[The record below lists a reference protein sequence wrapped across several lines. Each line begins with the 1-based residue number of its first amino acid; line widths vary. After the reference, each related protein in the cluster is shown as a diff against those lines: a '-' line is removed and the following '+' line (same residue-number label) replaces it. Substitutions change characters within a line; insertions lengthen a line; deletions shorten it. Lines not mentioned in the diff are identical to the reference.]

1 MNIEEF
7 RQKFPQYNEYDD
19 TQLANALY
27 KKHYSDK
34 LEFGEFAKR
43 IGYVPPEATAPKVA
57 APVAPPSDEAFPFL
71 RQVADVPLKVGAGIV
86 TGVRMVADAFGA
98 DSSVGQNLRG
108 VEDYIADLYSA
119 QSKKDSQEIG
129 RIMKAAEDKGVLDQV
144 IAGAKAFA
152 VAPVDMLSNALGT
165 AAPAIAAG
173 LATTL
178 GGAPV
183 LAARAATLGIGSL
196 MGSGTVKGAI
206 YDATKSA
213 LKENTNLSDKEIEA
227 RAVAA
232 QEYGGQNLDQI
243 LMGAGLGAVGA
254 RTGIEPMLAR
264 QLAKGITSSEAVKQA
279 IKQSAIKDTAI
290 AAERGV
296 IKQGAITGGQ
306 EFLMEGA
313 QGGQEQLA
321 QNIALQREGF
331 DVPTMRGVAGQGTLE
346 GLAGLGMG
354 AVTGGREAASAKR
367 ELAGE
372 KAPGQTDEQ
381 QKISDEALKDT
392 FTPAKDLARKAG
404 KGFDQ
409 ASADLLMPASDAAG
423 KALIEGVTRP
433 DVTDIPVVG
442 ETKTKK
448 AERVKPEDV
457 TPETI
462 QKAQDYVAKIEAGG
476 KPTQLEVNSLAK
488 ELGVKLPFEIKSN
501 VAKLNIIKQHLAE
514 QGAPNV
520 AGLNIEAGGG
530 SPDVASLAPA
540 TQTAAGSAGPQ
551 PGGMVST
558 RADAGPDL
566 DRTKQQP
573 TALITPVTQR
583 IITDEYNAGAT
594 PAELVTKYGGT
605 PEVAANIDAFIKSLP
620 PQGTTD
626 GATTSQAKQT
636 TAQGQTTTTGTTV
649 TPKTLANLSPDM
661 QGEVKRRQDEIA
673 KIENSGRDAATEKN
687 QLNKFLAKL
696 GVTGTLSAKRDI
708 KKDFLDEGE
717 LPYAVESEEKSDIA
731 LAQERVQAYK
741 ESLTDEKG
749 KPRTIPDYDISA
761 EDQQLYNEMRDEI
774 NPQVRTAN
782 ETRNELVAAYDA
794 AKVAYD
800 QAEAGQEE
808 EAAFKALNEAEDA
821 LEKHGPAQRELPE
834 YSKKFSADYKDVYF
848 GNISA
853 GPLVDGKR
861 TFGSSK
867 REHRKAAAALQE
879 YLQKTGGSNKE
890 KLTAEQR
897 RAVNQYEEGRSDYSK
912 IFGVEFPSWPKLTQ
926 EQKNIF
932 LENLPTLAGAQ
943 QTVAFAKLAKQ
954 LNKDNSQLSE
964 GEKREKQN
972 TIDRQEEVR
981 RKSEE
986 QQERDRKTR
995 EAFERN
1001 KPFANSLPNS
1011 VIQMIMSG
1019 DLQGVLDYMSNV
1031 KLDSK
1036 SAPTKRIMKTVAQA
1050 LAAMKLNTKI
1060 QIVESEKIE
1069 GDLAQYDPVKDV
1081 IYITREGLSS
1091 NTILHEII
1099 HAGTVKVINEYLYGN
1114 KGSLSQLQLA
1124 GVRQLERIMEDTRGS
1139 LAENHPEAYKNLF
1152 EFVSYALT
1160 SAQLQQDL
1168 HDESV
1173 AGAGAERLL
1182 KGVYGKENTI
1192 TETVGKILPESKSQ
1206 WSKFKLAIARILK
1219 VRDEYLIKGKLD
1231 RTADTNYLMEISA
1244 AFEDIL
1250 VKPTEP
1256 VYLPALPS
1264 KAPLTATDKVE
1275 PRGLDPNAKE
1285 TALSEKENPTKRS
1298 HTLYKTLSTRQG
1310 WRTVAK
1316 NVQDRG
1322 YFSRSLFMKQDKAG
1336 NIERDKTKGA
1346 TNWDE
1351 ERDLSV
1357 GKAKN
1362 YVTAEL
1368 QKPMD
1373 DMRATF
1379 QAYLKT
1385 SGYKFEQAMN
1395 LLQQIAEM
1403 RHEPERRHV
1412 NWVLGVPLSTK
1423 QDLVHNGKPIS
1434 AAQRRIDILGDPRTG
1449 AEGLIHK
1456 VELTKAQQ
1464 TALFQELEILAKAP
1478 KDGGHADPL
1487 GDTPRAESYEKI
1499 KKKYDAQGAD
1509 AKGYSIEEDN
1519 YIYNALGL
1527 DKVDIDQRLKDYAN
1541 IPIAERELI
1550 EQMFAQAKVI
1560 SDATMKM
1567 DKIGNYW
1574 STPVSNLVGMYNYQ
1588 SYMPFKGISK
1598 TLVDDMSDLN
1608 SEVNGAEMQDTPH
1621 AADGRFTAA
1630 DNPFLRL
1637 LNDAYRSAAR
1647 AGRKDYTQAIKN
1659 AVEKG
1664 LIPGKIE
1671 DKIKFAERN
1680 VANLAKYKGANSTYL
1695 FHYNEDGSIDI
1706 IKINDLN
1713 VLRALRYSFRDASPM
1728 LEMANAVTGFFGATH
1743 TRFNYNFA
1751 PLNFVRDALTNAWN
1765 IGTSRQL
1772 GPAKSL
1778 AYIAN
1783 ISTQVAK
1790 NGLGKAMEVALL
1802 HEKGDPTSM
1811 RILEQRAKNDPY
1823 TRDLLEYLRFG
1834 GKTVYMEGFSLSSN
1848 LQALNKGLNQSRIV
1862 ATYEG
1867 FTRLI
1872 DSWNNMFEFSSRA
1885 VAYSMYKQEALKK
1898 NIAGGMSNRRGPED
1912 QMSPAEEA
1920 ASTEAAAFVKNL
1932 ANFEKVGEYGRE
1944 LGAAYMF
1951 IRPSATG
1958 AVRAIEAVLPA
1969 FTTEKQERADLPPQ
1983 IANDEAAVEEYM
1995 KNFRQERKNAQRMIT
2010 ALIGGGM
2017 FLWTM
2022 SMLMSPDD
2030 DWERNSTKSDNMQQ
2044 WTRFARF
2051 HIPNEVSEQLGLGK
2065 DVVFQIPWGFGLGAF
2080 ASIGAQICGIGFGNT
2095 TFKEGMGNI
2104 VSSILADSFLP
2115 LPISKIEVTESPMKW
2130 AVDSIM
2136 PTVFRPV
2143 VEYLMNTNGVGQAIN
2158 SATTRRLGEAF
2169 TGGDRIPEV
2178 YKTLSKDMYRQSL
2191 GAIDMS
2197 PNTLYF
2203 FTNSYL
2209 DGIAKMFLELPYS
2222 LTDLAQGE
2230 KTFNPKTDVP
2240 LFGSFFGAKTNVDSR
2255 EYGKMEIKIKEM
2267 SQRLTTLEAD
2277 SPELYAEYISKN
2289 PLVPKIVDIYQERQ
2303 GDLSALRQKA
2313 TEIRNMKYLSPKDR
2327 DSLLKITIMEQN
2339 FLKHMMAEDFKA
2351 YGLED

>member
-1 MNIEEF
+1 MNLEEF
-7 RQKFPQYNEYDD
+7 RQKFPQYNNVNDD
-19 TQLANALY
+19 QLATALH
-27 KKHYSDK
+27 KKFYSGMD
-34 LEFGEFAKR
+34 FGEFSRQIQYTPSVA
-43 IGYVPPEATAPKVA
+43 AAPKAA
-57 APVAPPSDEAFPFL
+57 APVAPPDESFPFL
-71 RQVADVPLKVGAGIV
+71 RQVADVPLKLGAGVV

-98 DSSVGQNLRG
+98 DSSIGQSLRG

-129 RIMKAAEDKGVLDQV
+129 RIMKDAEDKGVLDQV
-144 IAGAKAFA
+144 VAGAKAFS
-152 VAPVDMLSNALGT
+152 VAPVDMLTNALGT

-178 GGAPV
+178 GGAPL

-213 LKENTNLSDKEIEA
+213 LKENTDLSDKEIEA

-254 RTGIEPMLAR
+254 RTGVEPMLAR

-279 IKQSAIKDTAI
+279 IKQSAARDTAK

-331 DVPTMRGVAGQGTLE
+331 NVPTMRGVYGQGTLE

-354 AVTGGREAASAKR
+354 AVTGGREAASATR

-372 KAPGQTDEQ
+372 KVPGQTKEQ
-381 QKISDEALKDT
+381 QDISDTELKDQ
-392 FTPAKDLARKAG
+392 FTPAQEQARRAG

-409 ASADLLMPASDAAG
+409 ASADLLMPASTTAG
-423 KALIEGVTRP
+423 KALIEGVVRP
-433 DVTDIPVVG
+433 DITDIPVVS

-462 QKAQDYVAKIEAGG
+462 QKAQDYIAGIEAGG
-476 KPTQLEVNSLAK
+476 KLTQPEVNALAK
-488 ELGVKLPFEIKSN
+488 ELGVTLPFAVKSN
-501 VAKLNIIKQHLAE
+501 VAKLNIIKQHLAQ
-514 QGAPNV
+514 QGAPSDATTGTDTDAIGAGANV
-520 AGLNIEAGGG
+520 AA
-530 SPDVASLAPA
+530 LATENDP
-540 TQTAAGSAGPQ
+540 SAGPVSSRVVSPATIAQ
-551 PGGMVST
+551 PDTSGKGV
-558 RADAGPDL
+558 
-566 DRTKQQP
+566 QP
-573 TALITPVTQR
+573 TALTRGSVTPAAVRALSNEQLNTELANTNLSDAEYGLVKTELTQR
-583 IITDEYNAGAT
+583 Q
-594 PAELVTKYGGT
+594 
-605 PEVAANIDAFIKSLP
+605 
-620 PQGTTD
+620 QGTTS
-626 GATTSQAKQT
+626 GTATPQTQQAK
-636 TAQGQTTTTGTTV
+636 AQGQAPAARPAAGSV
-649 TPKTLANLSPDM
+649 SLGSLAPEIQDQVLTRQNAIYDM
-661 QGEVKRRQDEIA
+661 EAEGAIQT
-673 KIENSGRDAATEKN
+673 KINAAYKG
-687 QLNKFLAKL
+687 LNALEESL
-696 GVTGTLSAKRDI
+696 GLELTKPSTLSAK
-708 KKDFLDEGE
+708 KDGRFVDVRKDVLGKGQATATEQDLTPAYQGTDLEGAMT
-717 LPYAVESEEKSDIA
+717 LGEKYENEA
-731 LAQERVQAYK
+731 EAERARAYK
-741 ESLTDEKG
+741 ESLDKGEAVYRAEQDLKQTEAEK
-749 KPRTIPDYDISA
+749 
-761 EDQQLYNEMRDEI
+761 
-774 NPQVRTAN
+774 
-782 ETRNELVAAYDA
+782 
-794 AKVAYD
+794 
-800 QAEAGQEE
+800 EAGITLKSGAVSQENRDNYDRVRE
-808 EAAFKALNEAEDA
+808 EFPD
-821 LEKHGPAQRELPE
+821 LPE
-834 YSKKFSADYKDVYF
+834 WYKLDSVDKDVYF
-848 GNISA
+848 ENI
-853 GPLVDGKR
+853 R
-861 TFGSSK
+861 YGSMP
-867 REHRKAAAALQE
+867 EHRKAAQALIA
-879 YLQKTGGSNKE
+879 YLKETGSRE
-890 KLTAEQR
+890 KGYGQGATGAGER
-897 RAVNQYEEGRSDYSK
+897 RAIKNYEDGRAIASK
-912 IFGVEFPSWPKLTQ
+912 LFNVQFPRWGDLSQAAKDV
-926 EQKNIF
+926 F
-932 LENLPTLAGAQ
+932 LGELGKGTGRTMNLAGIQ
-943 QTVAFAKLAKQ
+943 QDMAFAKT
-954 LNKDNSQLSE
+954 
-964 GEKREKQN
+964 GEVLKNEQRGVSDAQRQ
-972 TIDRQEEVR
+972 IDLKNIERYQRRVQRQSKVR
-981 RKSEE
+981 RGRD
-986 QQERDRKTR
+986 ERLRLNY
-995 EAFERN
+995 ERFVASGV
-1001 KPFANSLPNS
+1001 PGTYLPNR
-1011 VIQMIMSG
+1011 VVQMVKG
-1019 DLQGVLDYMSNV
+1019 NDLQGILKFLIDDYQISSARD
-1031 KLDSK
+1031 KIFK
-1036 SAPTKRIMKTVAQA
+1036 SVAQA
-1050 LAAMKLNTKI
+1050 LSNMKLGTKI
-1060 QIVESEKIE
+1060 RYVDSLPN
-1069 GDLAQYDPVKDV
+1069 GDLAQYDSVSDV
-1081 IYITREGLSS
+1081 ISVTAQGMTASTLLHEVVHAATAKIVNLYTTRQFKLLTEAQIRAVEHLNDLMYETANSLAVNYPNAYEVVGKDSEGNPRYSLMEFLAYSLTDEGLQ
-1091 NTILHEII
+1091 ID
-1099 HAGTVKVINEYLYGN
+1099 
-1114 KGSLSQLQLA
+1114 LA
-1124 GVRQLERIMEDTRGS
+1124 MLRPKASDVEVT
-1139 LAENHPEAYKNLF
+1139 N
-1152 EFVSYALT
+1152 
-1160 SAQLQQDL
+1160 
-1168 HDESV
+1168 
-1173 AGAGAERLL
+1173 
-1182 KGVYGKENTI
+1182 
-1192 TETVGKILPESKSQ
+1192 LPESQ
-1206 WSKFKLAIARILK
+1206 NMWSAFGKAIAKIIGLDKVYFRKNK
-1219 VRDEYLIKGKLD
+1219 VR
-1231 RTADTNYLMEISA
+1231 ADAPYNYLLEISSS
-1244 AFEDIL
+1244 FNEIL
-1250 VKPTEP
+1250 AVPSEP
-1256 VYLPALPS
+1256 IFLSPFSA
-1264 KAPLTATDKVE
+1264 KAATDKVE
-1275 PRGLDPNAKE
+1275 PRGLDPDAKE
-1285 TALSEKENPTKRS
+1285 YKLSEKENPTKRS
-1298 HTLYKTLSTRQG
+1298 STLYKTLTTRQG

-1322 YFSRSLFMKQDKAG
+1322 YYSRSLFAKQDRAG

-1373 DMRATF
+1373 DLRTTF
-1379 QAYLKT
+1379 QKYLKA
-1385 SGYKFEQAMN
+1385 SGLKFEQAMS
-1395 LLQQIAEM
+1395 LLQQISEM

-1412 NWVLGVPLSTK
+1412 NWVLGVPLSMK

-1449 AEGLIHK
+1449 KEGLIHK

-1499 KKKYDAQGAD
+1499 KKQYDAQGSS

-1519 YIYNALGL
+1519 RIYNALGL
-1527 DKVDIDQRLKDYAN
+1527 EGADIDKRLEDYAN
-1541 IPIAERELI
+1541 IPVEQRELI
-1550 EQMFAQAKVI
+1550 EQMFAHAKVI

-1588 SYMPFKGISK
+1588 SYMPFKGVSK

-1637 LNDAYRSAAR
+1637 LNDAYRSASR
-1647 AGRKDYTQAIKN
+1647 AGRKDYTLAIKN
-1659 AVEKG
+1659 AVLKG
-1664 LIPGKIE
+1664 LIPGDVEAHIE
-1671 DKIKFAERN
+1671 FAQRT
-1680 VANLAKYKGANSTYL
+1680 VANLAKYKGAKSTYI
-1695 FHYNEDGSIDI
+1695 FHYNADGSIDI

-1713 VLRALRYSFRDASPM
+1713 VLKALRYSFRDASPM
-1728 LEMANAVTGFFGATH
+1728 LEMANAVTGFFGAQH

-1765 IGTSRQL
+1765 IGASRQL
-1772 GPAKSL
+1772 GPAKALS
-1778 AYIAN
+1778 YIAN

-1802 HEKGDPTSM
+1802 HEKGDPASM
-1811 RILEQRAKNDPY
+1811 RILAQRAKNDPY

-1898 NIAGGMSNRRGPED
+1898 NIANGMSNKRGPEG

-1920 ASTEAAAFVKNL
+1920 AATEAAAFVKNL

-1969 FTTEKQERADLPPQ
+1969 FTTEKQERADMPPQ
-1983 IANDEAAVEEYM
+1983 IAKDEAAAEKYM
-1995 KNFRQERKNAQRMIT
+1995 ENFRQERKNAQRMIT
-2010 ALIGGGM
+2010 ALIGGGV

-2136 PTVFRPV
+2136 PTVLRPV

-2178 YKTLSKDMYRQSL
+2178 YKELSKEMYRQSL
-2191 GAIDMS
+2191 GAINMS

-2209 DGIAKMFLELPYS
+2209 DGTSKMFLELPYS
-2222 LTDLAQGE
+2222 IADLAQGE

-2255 EYGKMEIKIKEM
+2255 EYGKMEVKVKEM

-2277 SPELYAEYISKN
+2277 SPDLYGDYISKN

-2303 GDLSALRQKA
+2303 GDLNELRQKA

-2327 DSLLKITIMEQN
+2327 DSLLKLTIMEQN
-2339 FLKHMMAEDFKA
+2339 LLKHMMVEDFKA
-2351 YGLED
+2351 YGLDN

>member
-43 IGYVPPEATAPKVA
+43 IGYAPPEATTPKAA

-129 RIMKAAEDKGVLDQV
+129 RIMKNAEDKGVLDQV
-144 IAGAKAFA
+144 IAGAKAFS

-178 GGAPV
+178 GGAPL

-213 LKENTNLSDKEIEA
+213 LKENTDLSDKEIEA

-243 LMGAGLGAVGA
+243 LIGAGLGAVGA
-254 RTGIEPMLAR
+254 RTGVEPMLAR

-279 IKQSAIKDTAI
+279 IKQASAKETAL

-296 IKQGAITGGQ
+296 IKQGAITGGK

-354 AVTGGREAASAKR
+354 AVTGGREAASATR

-372 KAPGQTDEQ
+372 KAPGQTNEQ

-462 QKAQDYVAKIEAGG
+462 QKAQDYVAKIDAGE
-476 KPTQLEVNSLAK
+476 KPTQAEVNALAK

-530 SPDVASLAPA
+530 SPDVAALATAPQTPA
-540 TQTAAGSAGPQ
+540 GIDGSQ
-551 PGGMVST
+551 SRGMVPVGT
-558 RADAGPDL
+558 NAGPDL

-573 TALITPVTQR
+573 APLTQGNISGPTTPQTQQ
-583 IITDEYNAGAT
+583 TEAQKQAAT
-594 PAELVTKYGGT
+594 PA
-605 PEVAANIDAFIKSLP
+605 A
-620 PQGTTD
+620 
-626 GATTSQAKQT
+626 GAV
-636 TAQGQTTTTGTTV
+636 V
-649 TPKTLANLSPDM
+649 TPKKIEDLSPEG
-661 QGEVKRRQDEIA
+661 QAEVARRQEVIAEI
-673 KIENSGRDAATEKN
+673 EQDGGDASKEKRY
-687 QLNKFLAKL
+687 LNTFLAKQ
-696 GVTGTLSAKRDI
+696 GVTGTLPARRETKSI
-708 KKDFLDEGE
+708 EKDFLEEGE
-717 LPYAVESEEKSDIA
+717 LPYAVSDTEMSDSEQEI
-731 LAQERVQAYK
+731 ERVQAYK
-741 ESLTDEKG
+741 ESLTDKKG
-749 KPRTIPDYDISA
+749 KPRTIPDYNIS
-761 EDQQLYNEMRDEI
+761 EGDQQLYNEMRDEV
-774 NPQVRTAN
+774 NPQVKAAN

-794 AKVAYD
+794 AEAAYA

-808 EAAFKALNEAEDA
+808 EAAFKAVNEAEDA
-821 LEKHGPAQRELPE
+821 LEKHGPTQRELPE

-848 GNISA
+848 GNI
-853 GPLVDGKR
+853 KY
-861 TFGSSK
+861 GSK
-867 REHRKAAAALQE
+867 GEHRQAAKALQD
-879 YLQKTGGSNKE
+879 YLQQTGGRSKE
-890 KLTAEQR
+890 QLGAEQR
-897 RAVNQYEEGRSDYSK
+897 RAVNHYEENRAEYSDM
-912 IFGVEFPSWPKLTQ
+912 FGVEFPGWPKLTQ
-926 EQKNIF
+926 AQKDTF
-932 LENLPTLAGAQ
+932 LTGMPTLAGTQ
-943 QTVAFAKLAKQ
+943 QDVNFAKLGVQ
-954 LNKDNSQLSE
+954 LVENNQQLSE

-995 EAFERN
+995 EAFDRN

-1011 VIQMIMSG
+1011 VIQMIMNG
-1019 DLQGVLDYMSNV
+1019 DLQGVLDYMSNA

-1060 QIVESEKIE
+1060 QIVEASKIE

-1114 KGSLSQLQLA
+1114 KNSLSMGQLNA
-1124 GVRQLERIMEDTRGS
+1124 IKVLEKIMNETRDS
-1139 LAENHPEAYKNLF
+1139 LAVDHPEAYKNLF

-1160 SAQLQQDL
+1160 SDQLQQDL
-1168 HDESV
+1168 NDQSFVYPET
-1173 AGAGAERLL
+1173 
-1182 KGVYGKENTI
+1182 KGLFSYFGLPREDIQT
-1192 TETVGKILPESKSQ
+1192 ILPKTKSA
-1206 WSKFKLAIARILK
+1206 WTSFKLAIARIIK
-1219 VRDEYLIKGKLD
+1219 TRDTYLQKGKLNEKVD
-1231 RTADTNYLMEISA
+1231 PNFLMEIAA

-1264 KAPLTATDKVE
+1264 KAPLKATDKVE

-1285 TALSEKENPTKRS
+1285 TALSEKENPTRRS
-1298 HTLYKTLSTRQG
+1298 HTLYKTLTTRQG

-1379 QAYLKT
+1379 QAYLKA

-1395 LLQQIAEM
+1395 LLQQISEM

-1509 AKGYSIEEDN
+1509 AKGYSIEEDS

-1541 IPIAERELI
+1541 IPVAERELI
-1550 EQMFAQAKVI
+1550 EQMFAQAKII

-1659 AVEKG
+1659 AVEAG
-1664 LIPGKIE
+1664 LIPG
-1671 DKIKFAERN
+1671 DVVDNIKFAERN

-1772 GPAKSL
+1772 GPAKAL
-1778 AYIAN
+1778 AYITN

-1811 RILEQRAKNDPY
+1811 RILAQRAKNDPY

-1898 NIAGGMSNRRGPED
+1898 NIANGMSNKRGPEE

-1920 ASTEAAAFVKNL
+1920 AATEAAAFVKNL

-2080 ASIGAQICGIGFGNT
+2080 ASIGAQICGMGFGNT

-2277 SPELYAEYISKN
+2277 SPELYAEYVSKN

-2303 GDLSALRQKA
+2303 GDLSELRQKA